1 MRRLLK
7 VCTTV
12 AGLGLSTV
20 TCQGAFCQELQ
31 AQVVPGPG
39 QQTSPPSDSQQT
51 QNVRHATKLEG
62 GVEIV
67 GVKQAQDM
75 VLPPDRYPGIHF
87 FAQPNEF
94 FFLYPDRSK
103 VPSGLYLLD
112 TQLIPRQL
120 PEILR
125 RNGLTLNPDGTLV
138 NGAGEKVV
146 MALRYKLVAL
156 TKKQGS
162 LPGFH
167 RFFALFGPTPAPL
180 PAGVGQ
186 RLGELG

>member
-1 MRRLLK
+1 
-7 VCTTV
+7 
-12 AGLGLSTV
+12 
-20 TCQGAFCQELQ
+20 
-31 AQVVPGPG
+31 VPRPG
-39 QQTSPPSDSQQT
+39 QQTSPPSDTQQA

-67 GVKQAQDM
+67 GAKQAQDM
-75 VLPPDRYPGIHF
+75 VLPPGRYPGIRF
-87 FAQPNEF
+87 FVQPNEF

-125 RNGLTLNPDGTLV
+125 RNSLTLNPDGSLV
-138 NGAGEKVV
+138 NVAGEKVV
-146 MALRYKLVAL
+146 MLLRYKLVAI

-167 RFFALFGPTPAPL
+167 RFFALSD
-180 PAGVGQ
+180 
-186 RLGELG
+186 